1 MAKKEINMTEGNPLR
16 RMLVFGAP
24 VMAGGIL
31 QQMYNM
37 ADAVIAGRFIGG
49 QRKIYSPSFGFRIG

>member
-1 MAKKEINMTEGNPLR
+1 MTEGNPLR

-37 ADAVIAGRFIGG
+37 ADAVIAGRFIG
-49 QRKIYSPSFGFRIG
+49 SEALASV

>member
-1 MAKKEINMTEGNPLR
+1 MTEGNPLR

-37 ADAVIAGRFIGG
+37 ADAVIAGSK
-49 QRKIYSPSFGFRIG
+49 QTKLSIYSCHDTSILRSTLKWG